1 MEKNDG
7 ALRAMLEELDA
18 ELERRAIRHT
28 REPLVRRSRMHWMAE
43 RAGRD
48 RLVTDQALALVQ

>member
-18 ELERRAIRHT
+18 ELERRSIGQPRDLLA
-28 REPLVRRSRMHWMAE
+28 SGSGMHWMAE
-43 RAGRD
+43 RAA
-48 RLVTDQALALVQ
+48 RLGIDAEQTLALVR